1 MVKRTIMAARR
12 SERDLARL
20 REVAL
25 TGQESRENRLMI
37 EGSPV
42 FVPIASL
49 LRGRLFT
56 ALVFRAGS

>member
-1 MVKRTIMAARR
+1 MAARR
-12 SERDLARL
+12 GERDLARL

-25 TGQESRENRLMI
+25 TGQESRETTKAI
-37 EGSPV
+37 KGSPV